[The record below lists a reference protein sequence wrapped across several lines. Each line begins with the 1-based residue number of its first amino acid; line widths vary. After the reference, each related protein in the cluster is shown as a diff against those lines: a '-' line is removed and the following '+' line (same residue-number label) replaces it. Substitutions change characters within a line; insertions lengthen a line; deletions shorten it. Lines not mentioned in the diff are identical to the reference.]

1 MPAMRR
7 ADRLFQIVQLL
18 RRRRRAVRAVDIARE
33 LGISERTVYRDIR
46 DLVLAGTPI
55 NGEAGVGYRLRP
67 GYDLPPLMFD
77 REEIQALVL
86 GARIVRQFGDP
97 ALARASDAILNK
109 VASILPTELAPLLE
123 DTRLFVPGIVSA
135 RESADALGVARGAL
149 IERRKLRLRYA
160 DAKGSGSERTVR
172 PLGIFF
178 WGRTWTLAAWC
189 ELRTDFRNFRL
200 DRVEAAAKLN
210 ETFVDEP
217 GRTLRD
223 MLAAYGP
230 DVVKLLDN

>member
-1 MPAMRR
+1 MRR

-18 RRRRRAVRAVDIARE
+18 RRRRRATRAADIARQ

-55 NGEAGVGYRLRP
+55 DGEAGVGYRLRP

-109 VASILPTELAPLLE
+109 VASILPNDLAPLLE

-135 RESADALGVARGAL
+135 NESATALGTARGAL

-160 DAKGSGSERTVR
+160 DAQGAGSERTVR

-200 DRVEAAAKLN
+200 DRVSDASPLD
-210 ETFVDEP
+210 ETFADEP

-223 MLAAYGP
+223 MLAQYGP
-230 DVVKLLDN
+230 EAVRLLDT

>member
-1 MPAMRR
+1 MRR

-18 RRRRRAVRAVDIARE
+18 RRRRRATRAADIARA
-33 LGISERTVYRDIR
+33 LGVSERTVYRDVR
-46 DLVLAGTPI
+46 DLTLAGTPI
-55 NGEAGVGYRLRP
+55 DGEAGVGYRLRP

-109 VASILPTELAPLLE
+109 VATVLPADLAPLLE

-135 RESADALGVARGAL
+135 KESADALGVARRAL
-149 IERRKLRLRYA
+149 IDRRKLRIVYA
-160 DAKGSGSERTVR
+160 DASGAGSERTIR

-200 DRVEAAAKLN
+200 DRVTEAVRLDDG
-210 ETFVDEP
+210 FGDEP

-223 MLAAYGP
+223 MLAQYGP
-230 DVVKLLDN
+230 NAVRLLET